1 MSKTL
6 LIGSGVV
13 VAGMFVGFVT
23 YKVVK
28 KKCPAMIK
36 KTKKRV
42 SKISKKAS
50 SVAGEAKQAFMEGFE
65 GTKTKAATA

>member
-1 MSKTL
+1 MSKSL
-6 LIGSGVV
+6 LIGGSVV

-36 KTKKRV
+36 NTRKKAK
-42 SKISKKAS
+42 KIRKKAS
-50 SVAGEAKQAFMEGFE
+50 SLAGEAKQAFMEGFE